1 MLTLQSFPKVLV
13 EYKRKPSHLK
23 SFVAIEDGVPTAKLQ
38 LIKGATRGIMVS
50 IGPNIIGWALCDKK
64 DTFNLAYGID
74 LALRRANIAKNL
86 SYRNRNSFYAT
97 VPDSMREMFVRM
109 DDRSERYFPIVDE
122 A

>member
-23 SFVAIEDGVPTAKLQ
+23 SFVAIEDGVPIAKLQ

-64 DTFNLAYGID
+64 DKFNLAYGID